1 MPEFGSGWTYSVL
14 IKWDPSPEI
23 TTYAAVAFLSKGCD
37 LNLIK
42 IRADNGDAIERL
54 PGIQSR
60 SDNNK
65 RDSYTV

>member
-14 IKWDPSPEI
+14 IKWDASPEI

-42 IRADNGDAIERL
+42 IRADNGYAIERL

-60 SDNNK
+60 SDSN
-65 RDSYTV
+65 RETVYC